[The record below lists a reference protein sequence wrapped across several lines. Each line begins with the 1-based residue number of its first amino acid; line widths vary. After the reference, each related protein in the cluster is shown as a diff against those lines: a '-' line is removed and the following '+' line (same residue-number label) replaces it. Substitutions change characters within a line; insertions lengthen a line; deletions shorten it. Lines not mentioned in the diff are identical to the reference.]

1 VENLVML
8 KYVLVLIT
16 FYISTVHLSAQVPL
30 RIEKAASTV
39 FLSFSQDKSLPVTEL
54 EDLKIILNS
63 EVDNIEFVQRTPFG
77 EKEFAT
83 TKAAYDSLRNHF
95 TMFETECKN
104 IASDSALFL
113 FNQWYLHFS
122 NTFYD
127 YCKQKFFSSPKTKII
142 LFSAS
147 ISCYCTLDMCKD
159 QLIDILKFIKEKNN
173 EYDYWIVDSYWHNE
187 LQIEYETFFAP
198 SVIVF
203 DGDNKVLYKIE
214 YEEKMIEK
222 LAEFL
227 EQIIGRKNDN

>member
-1 VENLVML
+1 ML

-30 RIEKAASTV
+30 HIEKAASTV
-39 FLSFSQDKSLPVTEL
+39 FLSFSQNKSLPVTEL

-63 EVDNIEFVQRTPFG
+63 EVDNIEF

-147 ISCYCTLDMCKD
+147 ISCYCTLEMCKN

-198 SVIVF
+198 SVIVL
-203 DGDNKVLYKIE
+203 GSNNEVL
-214 YEEKMIEK
+214 KMFHILFEAHYASMN
-222 LAEFL
+222 LLSRNHIHYFFL
-227 EQIIGRKNDN
+227 